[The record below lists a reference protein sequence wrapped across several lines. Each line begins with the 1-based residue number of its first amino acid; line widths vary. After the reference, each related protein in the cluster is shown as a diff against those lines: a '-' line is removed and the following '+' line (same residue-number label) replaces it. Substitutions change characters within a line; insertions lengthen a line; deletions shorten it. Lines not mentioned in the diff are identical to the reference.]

1 MTQIR
6 PVSDLRNRFAE
17 ISRTVH
23 ENREPVILTKNGYG
37 DMVVM
42 SFEAY
47 EQNRYEWEIAAQLN
61 AAATEAATNPIRYTH
76 AEVMEGLKARLHT
89 GMPEDNV

>member
-23 ENREPVILTKNGYG
+23 ENDEPVILTKNGYG

-42 SFEAY
+42 SYEAY
-47 EQNRYEWEIAAQLN
+47 ERTRHERQVAAQLN
-61 AAATEAATNPIRYTH
+61 AAEAEAAATACRQ
-76 AEVMEGLKARLHT
+76 
-89 GMPEDNV
+89 

>member
-23 ENREPVILTKNGYG
+23 EDSEPVILTKNGYG

-47 EQNRYEWEIAAQLN
+47 EKNRYEWEIAAQLN
-61 AAATEAATNPIRYTH
+61 AAATEAAATSTRYTH
-76 AEVMEGLKARLHT
+76 AEVMEELKARLRAGT
-89 GMPEDNV
+89 PEDNV

>member
-23 ENREPVILTKNGYG
+23 SSKDPVILTKNGYG

-42 SFEAY
+42 SY
-47 EQNRYEWEIAAQLN
+47 ENYERMMAEYEISAQLN
-61 AAATEAATNPIRYTH
+61 TSEAEAASTEERFTH
-76 AEVMEGLKARLHT
+76 AEVMDAMRARLGH
-89 GMPEDNV
+89 V